1 MAVSA
6 RNDAALDVHDV
17 DVGDRKVSVAAWPGD
32 AEWSAFVEKNLT
44 DGLPALEKRLSIVE
58 ASTPY
63 LYGYAGWFLPLQN
76 KIEVGEDLDDRTLLH
91 ELSHAWFNR
100 DLFDARWI
108 NEGLAEELS
117 ARALAELGGKLDDPE
132 VVHLD
137 SSNAVALES
146 WSAPR
151 SRTSDDDSEHW
162 GYNASFH
169 VMRRLTTE
177 IGMDGLDRVID
188 GAARDV
194 AAYRAPGDDA
204 RTFDGPDDWKRLLD
218 LLDEA
223 GGAKEAD
230 EIFRTYVVPKEQAAE
245 RASARTAYAAL
256 RTAGGE
262 WAVPE
267 GVIGAMN
274 AWRFVKATP
283 VMEAATAVLRARDEL
298 ATTAT
303 AAGVNPAATDEAAYE
318 RAETVEELGAMRTHL
333 EREQAGIGT
342 LAAARARVAAPRS
355 CAQRT
360 GLRGRHPEAELA
372 AADAAYALPGRPAG
386 WWRDRPAAAA
396 PAVRLVGAAEDRRP
410 TAPAGRAAGPLA

>member
-1 MAVSA
+1 MRVTEEVTLQNVTTDQRVGTTINRLYFSALTLAVPSSSAAEVAERNGTALGVALSSFNERFTKAVVTFPNLFSVQQRVITVSYEMPGDAPRSKSFTRVNPAYASFTAYGEGDPGQVSVRVIVPQGFDVDTLGNDVASAVVGDRHVYTASAISSPDTWYVAVSA

-91 ELSHAWFNR
+91 ELSLAWFNR

-108 NEGLAEELS
+108 NEGPAEELS

-177 IGMDGLDRVID
+177 IAMDG
-188 GAARDV
+188 
-194 AAYRAPGDDA
+194 P
-204 RTFDGPDDWKRLLD
+204 
-218 LLDEA
+218 
-223 GGAKEAD
+223 
-230 EIFRTYVVPKEQAAE
+230 
-245 RASARTAYAAL
+245 
-256 RTAGGE
+256 
-262 WAVPE
+262 
-267 GVIGAMN
+267 
-274 AWRFVKATP
+274 
-283 VMEAATAVLRARDEL
+283 
-298 ATTAT
+298 
-303 AAGVNPAATDEAAYE
+303 
-318 RAETVEELGAMRTHL
+318 TV
-333 EREQAGIGT
+333 
-342 LAAARARVAAPRS
+342 
-355 CAQRT
+355 
-360 GLRGRHPEAELA
+360 
-372 AADAAYALPGRPAG
+372 
-386 WWRDRPAAAA
+386 
-396 PAVRLVGAAEDRRP
+396 
-410 TAPAGRAAGPLA
+410 